1 MHTPSPPARRF
12 LAGLAVF
19 ALVVAGGAWLLRS
32 LDLHAFANV
41 LKDMAPLPLALA
53 VLVNLVVNYGARA
66 QRWGALFHALPG
78 QGVRLGFR
86 ERYSLSIAAQ
96 ATNTLFPMR
105 AGDAWRAV
113 EVNRR
118 HGVPLRDLIAV
129 QLVEK
134 VVELI
139 ALGLLSLPALL
150 SGRFVPRAVGAGIAA
165 AVAATLGLGAFLY
178 ARGPTPRLAVDQPP
192 QVAPGGPLVR
202 RATAWL
208 VSHLAAVSRAL
219 HNLAGTGGLWRGFF
233 WALLS
238 DVSDVAMIW
247 LVARA
252 AGFPLAP
259 VGCTAVWAGVN
270 AAIAVPAAPAQLG
283 VLEAGAV
290 LVLRALGAGDER
302 ALAIALAYHATHV
315 VPTLLA
321 GIFALGLRSLSRAR
335 LPAAKAA
342 AARGPA
348 SDASTPGPLGEQAS

>member
-19 ALVVAGGAWLLRS
+19 ALVVGGGAWLLRS
-32 LDLHAFANV
+32 LDLHAFADV
-41 LKDMAPLPLALA
+41 LKEMAPVPLALA
-53 VLVNLVVNYGARA
+53 VLANLVVNYGARA

-78 QGVRLGFR
+78 QGVRLGFG
-86 ERYSLSIAAQ
+86 ERYSLSVAGQ
-96 ATNTLFPMR
+96 ATNTIFPMR

-134 VVELI
+134 VVEAI

-150 SGRFVPRAVGAGIAA
+150 SGRFVPRAVGAGIAV
-165 AVAATLGLGAFLY
+165 AVAVALGLAAFLY
-178 ARGPTPRLAVDQPP
+178 ARGPSPQLAIDEP
-192 QVAPGGPLVR
+192 QQASRRGPFVR
-202 RATAWL
+202 RAAAW
-208 VSHLAAVSRAL
+208 SIGHLAAVSRAL
-219 HNLAGTGGLWRGFF
+219 HSLAGTGGLWRSFF

-238 DVSDVAMIW
+238 DLSDLAMIW

-252 AGFPLAP
+252 AGFSIAP
-259 VGCTAVWAGVN
+259 IGCAAVWAGVN
-270 AAIAVPAAPAQLG
+270 VAIAVPAAPGQLG

-302 ALAIALAYHATHV
+302 ALAIALAYHAAHI

-321 GIFALGLRSLSRAR
+321 GIVALGLRSLTAPLRA
-335 LPAAKAA
+335 PKAA
-342 AARGPA
+342 AAPGPG
-348 SDASTPGPLGEQAS
+348 SDASAPGPLGEQAS

>member
-1 MHTPSPPARRF
+1 MRTLSPPARRF

-32 LDLHAFANV
+32 LDLRAFADV
-41 LKDMAPLPLALA
+41 LQDMAPVPLALA

-66 QRWGALFHALPG
+66 QRWGALLHALPG
-78 QGVRLGFR
+78 QAVRLGFR
-86 ERYSLSIAAQ
+86 ERYSLSVAGQ

-105 AGDAWRAV
+105 AGDAWRVV

-134 VVELI
+134 VVEAI

-165 AVAATLGLGAFLY
+165 AVAVALGLGAFLY
-178 ARGPTPRLAVDQPP
+178 ARGPSPAVALDGPARP
-192 QVAPGGPLVR
+192 ALRGPLVQ
-202 RATAWL
+202 RAAGWL
-208 VSHLAAVSRAL
+208 IGHLAAVSRAL
-219 HNLAGTGGLWRGFF
+219 HSLGGTGGLWRCFF
-233 WALLS
+233 WALFSDLS
-238 DVSDVAMIW
+238 DLAMIW

-259 VGCTAVWAGVN
+259 AGCAAVWTGVN
-270 AAIAVPAAPAQLG
+270 VAIAVPAAPAQLG

-290 LVLRALGAGDER
+290 LVLRLLGAGDER
-302 ALAIALAYHATHV
+302 ALAIALAYHAVHI

-321 GIFALGLRSLSRAR
+321 GIFALGLRSFARAPKR
-335 LPAAKAA
+335 AAKA
-342 AARGPA
+342 PPDSNA
-348 SDASTPGPLGEQAS
+348 SQVPLGEQAG